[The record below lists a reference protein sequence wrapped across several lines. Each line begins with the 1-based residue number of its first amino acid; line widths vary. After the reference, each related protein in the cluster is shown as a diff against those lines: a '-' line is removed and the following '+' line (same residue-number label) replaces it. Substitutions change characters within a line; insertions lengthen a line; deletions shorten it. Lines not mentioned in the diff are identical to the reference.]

1 MNRQAIRDF
10 FITVF
15 FLGLAFVVAMLS
27 SVAAD
32 QFQPQLAAIA
42 AAISLLLATIGAAY
56 IIPRLARNIR
66 LEMLRFAVR
75 TTVTIEGVLF
85 IVFLVVIGFAA
96 WNTGNNL
103 LYLVLSAMIAFL
115 IAANFIGRISIGDV
129 SVQLRFPDHIYANE
143 PANISVSVTNHKRFM
158 PSYSFVIE
166 ALSEEDDEFTRAKRD
181 LDKRGAN
188 SRKKRKAADKKA
200 ALSNKSELPNP
211 AAQAPEAAQ
220 DDSLSSANLA
230 IGRKNRLGKIAYFLL
245 VPSQASAR
253 QRIQHTFERRG
264 RYEITGFRIATKFP
278 AGFFKKWRRIDASG
292 EIVVYPNPQ
301 TIDDFYQGLPMI
313 VGQIQSNA
321 RGSGDELY
329 AIRQY
334 QNSDQMRHIDWKATA
349 KSSRLMV
356 RENTREDER
365 RLTIVF
371 DTLRRTPKSFA
382 GESGAAVEEKS
393 VEEKIAEQF
402 EEQFE
407 RAIIHAASLVNHFI
421 LEQADVELITTDEQR
436 NVGSGA
442 GSEQLHK
449 ILRSL
454 AMLEPILL
462 AEEQAAEEDKASA
475 GRGLISRFFRP
486 DATANEA
493 ENGGPAAIRLPDG
506 RHQWATLDTV
516 AVLADERRFKVLITS
531 AAKGSI
537 PASVWRSTHVV
548 YMEDL

>member
-75 TTVTIEGVLF
+75 TTVTVEGVLF
-85 IVFLVVIGFAA
+85 VVFLVVIGFAA

-166 ALSEEDDEFTRAKRD
+166 ALSEEDDEFTKAKRE
-181 LDKRGAN
+181 LERQKKRGAK
-188 SRKKRKAADKKA
+188 RHKEKKTSSQSNPESSNEANQQNTASQDISITSTNLSIGKK
-200 ALSNKSELPNP
+200 NK
-211 AAQAPEAAQ
+211 
-220 DDSLSSANLA
+220 
-230 IGRKNRLGKIAYFLL
+230 LGKIAYFLL

-278 AGFFKKWRRIDASG
+278 AGFFKKWRRIDANG
-292 EIVVYPNPQ
+292 EIVVYPSPQ

-334 QNSDQMRHIDWKATA
+334 QLSDQMRHIDWKATA
-349 KSSRLMV
+349 KSSKLMV

-371 DTLRRTPKSFA
+371 DSLHRMPKSLSS
-382 GESGAAVEEKS
+382 ESDESLEQ
-393 VEEKIAEQF
+393 KITEQF
-402 EEQFE
+402 EERFE

-421 LEQADVELITTDEQR
+421 LEQADVELITPDEER
-436 NVGSGA
+436 NVGSGS
-442 GSEQLHK
+442 GNEHLHK

-454 AMLEPILL
+454 AMLEPIFLDD
-462 AEEQAAEEDKASA
+462 EESTEEKQDNRS
-475 GRGLISRFFRP
+475 LISRFFNP
-486 DATANEA
+486 DTATSNEEKTGKSA
-493 ENGGPAAIRLPDG
+493 QIKLLDG
-506 RHQWATLDTV
+506 HNQWKALDTV
-516 AVLADERRFKVLITS
+516 PLLADERRFKVLITS

-537 PASVWRSTHVV
+537 PANVWRSTHVV

>member
-15 FLGLAFVVAMLS
+15 FLGLAFIVAMLS

-32 QFQPQLAAIA
+32 QYQPQMAAIA
-42 AAISLLLATIGAAY
+42 AAISLLLATVGAAY

-75 TTVTIEGVLF
+75 TSVTVEGVLF
-85 IVFLVVIGFAA
+85 VVFLVVIGFAA

-143 PANISVSVTNHKRFM
+143 PANITVSVTNHKRLM

-166 ALSEEDDEFTRAKRD
+166 ALSEEDDEFTKAKREVGRQK
-181 LDKRGAN
+181 KRGA
-188 SRKKRKAADKKA
+188 KRRREK
-200 ALSNKSELPNP
+200 NTETQGETTQ
-211 AAQAPEAAQ
+211 QAIPSQ
-220 DDSLSSANLA
+220 DASFASAN
-230 IGRKNRLGKIAYFLL
+230 IPVGRKNKLGKIAYFLL

-253 QRIQHTFERRG
+253 QRIEHTFERRG

-278 AGFFKKWRRIDASG
+278 AGFFKKWRRIDANG

-301 TIDDFYQGLPMI
+301 TVDDFYQGLPMI
-313 VGQIQSNA
+313 VGQMQSNA

-334 QNSDQMRHIDWKATA
+334 HSSDQMRHIDWKATA
-349 KSSRLMV
+349 KSSKLMV

-371 DTLRRTPKSFA
+371 DSVRRMPKSLLSND
-382 GESGAAVEEKS
+382 ESDEGVEQNHE
-393 VEEKIAEQF
+393 EQF

-407 RAIIHAASLVNHFI
+407 RAIIHAASLVKHFI
-421 LEQADVELITTDEQR
+421 LEQADVELITAEEER
-436 NVGSGA
+436 NVGSGS
-442 GSEQLHK
+442 GNQHLHK

-454 AMLEPILL
+454 AILEPIFLN
-462 AEEQAAEEDKASA
+462 EEVANEKDKPGNRGMFRRFFNPDSPSNDEGEENQAAKIES
-475 GRGLISRFFRP
+475 S
-486 DATANEA
+486 NE
-493 ENGGPAAIRLPDG
+493 RSKW
-506 RHQWATLDTV
+506 QTLD
-516 AVLADERRFKVLITS
+516 AVPLLADERRFKVLITS

-537 PASVWRSTHVV
+537 PASIWRSTHVV

>member
-75 TTVTIEGVLF
+75 TTVTVEGVLF
-85 IVFLVVIGFAA
+85 VVFLVVIGFAA

-129 SVQLRFPDHIYANE
+129 SVQLRFPDHIYAKE

-166 ALSEEDDEFTRAKRD
+166 ALSEEDDEFTKAKREIEQK
-181 LDKRGAN
+181 KRGA
-188 SRKKRKAADKKA
+188 KRRPKASSQD
-200 ALSNKSELPNP
+200 KSEST
-211 AAQAPEAAQ
+211 
-220 DDSLSSANLA
+220 DDQQVGTSQETSQSF
-230 IGRKNRLGKIAYFLL
+230 ISVGKKNKLGKIAYFLL
-245 VPSQASAR
+245 VPSQSSAR

-301 TIDDFYQGLPMI
+301 TVDDFYQGLPMI

-334 QNSDQMRHIDWKATA
+334 QLSDQMRHIDWKATA
-349 KSSRLMV
+349 KSSKLMV

-371 DTLRRTPKSFA
+371 DTLYRAPRSLSA
-382 GESGAAVEEKS
+382 ESDENFEQ
-393 VEEKIAEQF
+393 KIAEQF
-402 EEQFE
+402 EEKFE

-421 LEQADVELITTDEQR
+421 LEQADVELITPDEES
-436 NVGSGA
+436 NVSSGA
-442 GSEQLHK
+442 GNEHLHK

-454 AMLEPILL
+454 AMLEPVLL
-462 AEEQAAEEDKASA
+462 NNDEDADEKKGQSN
-475 GRGLISRFFRP
+475 RSLISRFFRP
-486 DATANEA
+486 EPVAGDEDAESKAAQIKRAN
-493 ENGGPAAIRLPDG
+493 G
-506 RHQWATLDTV
+506 RNRWMTLDTIPL
-516 AVLADERRFKVLITS
+516 LADERRFKVLITS
-531 AAKGSI
+531 APKGSI
-537 PASVWRSTHVV
+537 PASVWRSTHVI

>member
-15 FLGLAFVVAMLS
+15 FLGLAFIVAMLS

-75 TTVTIEGVLF
+75 TSVTVEGVLF
-85 IVFLVVIGFAA
+85 VVFLVVIGFAA

-103 LYLVLSAMIAFL
+103 LYLVLSAMMAFL

-143 PANISVSVTNHKRFM
+143 PANITVSVTNHKRFM

-166 ALSEEDDEFTRAKRD
+166 ALSEEDDEFTKAKREIERK
-181 LDKRGAN
+181 KRGAKKIREKKMVSPGKTERQNETNEQTIN
-188 SRKKRKAADKKA
+188 SQDASIAPTNVSIGKK
-200 ALSNKSELPNP
+200 NK
-211 AAQAPEAAQ
+211 
-220 DDSLSSANLA
+220 
-230 IGRKNRLGKIAYFLL
+230 LGKIAYFLL

-253 QRIQHTFERRG
+253 QRIEHTFTRRG

-278 AGFFKKWRRIDASG
+278 AGFFKKWRRIDANG
-292 EIVVYPNPQ
+292 EIIVYPNPQ
-301 TIDDFYQGLPMI
+301 TVDDFYQGLPMI

-334 QNSDQMRHIDWKATA
+334 HPSDQMRHIDWKATA
-349 KSSRLMV
+349 KSSKLMV

-371 DTLRRTPKSFA
+371 DTVRRRPKSLPPNV
-382 GESGAAVEEKS
+382 GASES
-393 VEEKIAEQF
+393 VEKKIEEQF
-402 EEQFE
+402 DEQFE

-421 LEQADVELITTDEQR
+421 LERADVELITADDER
-436 NVGSGA
+436 NVGSGS
-442 GSEQLHK
+442 GNEHLHK

-462 AEEQAAEEDKASA
+462 NEYETEDQKAEP
-475 GRGLISRFFRP
+475 GNRGMFSRFFNS
-486 DATANEA
+486 DSVSNDDETENNSVKIDSLNERSKW
-493 ENGGPAAIRLPDG
+493 E
-506 RHQWATLDTV
+506 TLETIPL
-516 AVLADERRFKVLITS
+516 LADERRFKVLITS

>member
-75 TTVTIEGVLF
+75 TSVTVEGVLF
-85 IVFLVVIGFAA
+85 VVFLVVIGFAA

-166 ALSEEDDEFTRAKRD
+166 ALSEEDDEFAKARREID
-181 LDKRGAN
+181 PKKRGAKRRQKTSSQSKAESTNEANQQTIN
-188 SRKKRKAADKKA
+188 SQDT
-200 ALSNKSELPNP
+200 SITP
-211 AAQAPEAAQ
+211 ANTAV
-220 DDSLSSANLA
+220 
-230 IGRKNRLGKIAYFLL
+230 GRKNKLGKIAYFLL
-245 VPSQASAR
+245 VPSQSSAR

-292 EIVVYPNPQ
+292 EIVVYPTPQ
-301 TIDDFYQGLPMI
+301 TVDDFYQGLPMI
-313 VGQIQSNA
+313 VGQTQSNA

-334 QNSDQMRHIDWKATA
+334 QLSDQMRHIDWKATA
-349 KSSRLMV
+349 KSSKLMV

-371 DTLRRTPKSFA
+371 DTLRRTPKSLPS
-382 GESGAAVEEKS
+382 ESDENLEK
-393 VEEKIAEQF
+393 KIAEQS

-421 LEQADVELITTDEQR
+421 LEQADVELITTDEER
-436 NVGSGA
+436 NVDSGSGN
-442 GSEQLHK
+442 EHLHK

-454 AMLEPILL
+454 AMLEPISLD
-462 AEEQAAEEDKASA
+462 EEESA
-475 GRGLISRFFRP
+475 GEKQGNRSLLSRFFNP
-486 DATANEA
+486 NTTTDDEEKESKSAQAKLA
-493 ENGGPAAIRLPDG
+493 DG
-506 RHQWATLDTV
+506 RSQWTTLDTV
-516 AVLADERRFKVLITS
+516 PLLADERRFKVLITS

-537 PASVWRSTHVV
+537 PANVWRSTHVV

>member
-1 MNRQAIRDF
+1 
-10 FITVF
+10 
-15 FLGLAFVVAMLS
+15 MLS

-75 TTVTIEGVLF
+75 TTVTVEGVLF
-85 IVFLVVIGFAA
+85 VVFLVVIGFAA

-129 SVQLRFPDHIYANE
+129 SVQLRFPDHIYAKE

-166 ALSEEDDEFTRAKRD
+166 ALSEEDDEFTKAKREIEQK
-181 LDKRGAN
+181 KRGAKRRPKTSSQNKPESNHEAGQQTIN
-188 SRKKRKAADKKA
+188 SQDSSITSISVGKK
-200 ALSNKSELPNP
+200 NK
-211 AAQAPEAAQ
+211 
-220 DDSLSSANLA
+220 
-230 IGRKNRLGKIAYFLL
+230 LGKIAYFLL
-245 VPSQASAR
+245 VPSQSSAR

-264 RYEITGFRIATKFP
+264 RYEITGFRVATKFP

-334 QNSDQMRHIDWKATA
+334 QFSDQMRHIDWKATA
-349 KSSRLMV
+349 KSSKLMV

-371 DTLRRTPKSFA
+371 DTMHRAPKSLSP
-382 GESGAAVEEKS
+382 ESGENFEQ
-393 VEEKIAEQF
+393 KITEQF

-421 LEQADVELITTDEQR
+421 LEQADVELITPDEES
-436 NVGSGA
+436 NVSSGSGN
-442 GSEQLHK
+442 EHLHK

-454 AMLEPILL
+454 AMLEPVLL
-462 AEEQAAEEDKASA
+462 NEDETPDEKKGQSH
-475 GRGLISRFFRP
+475 RSLISRFFRP
-486 DATANEA
+486 EPSTGEEDTESKAAQIKRL
-493 ENGGPAAIRLPDG
+493 NGRS
-506 RHQWATLDTV
+506 RWMTLDTIPL
-516 AVLADERRFKVLITS
+516 LADERRFKVLITS
-531 AAKGSI
+531 APKGSI

-548 YMEDL
+548 YLEDL

>member
-1 MNRQAIRDF
+1 
-10 FITVF
+10 
-15 FLGLAFVVAMLS
+15 MLS

-32 QFQPQLAAIA
+32 QYDPKLAAIA
-42 AAISLLLATIGAAY
+42 AAISLLLATVGAAY

-75 TTVTIEGVLF
+75 TTVTVEGVLF

-143 PANISVSVTNHKRFM
+143 PANITVSVTNHKRLM

-166 ALSEEDDEFTRAKRD
+166 ALSEENDEFTKAKRK
-181 LDKRGAN
+181 L
-188 SRKKRKAADKKA
+188 KKTQKKSTKTQKQNQSQKHQEAPNQADEQAAI
-200 ALSNKSELPNP
+200 
-211 AAQAPEAAQ
+211 
-220 DDSLSSANLA
+220 SANAMSANVA
-230 IGRKNRLGKIAYFLL
+230 IGKKNKLGKLAYFLL
-245 VPSQASAR
+245 VPAQASAR
-253 QRIQHTFERRG
+253 QRIQHTFKRRG

-278 AGFFKKWRRIDASG
+278 AGFFKKWRRIDANG

-301 TIDDFYQGLPMI
+301 TVDDFYQGLPMI
-313 VGQIQSNA
+313 VGQIQSHA

-334 QNSDQMRHIDWKATA
+334 LPSDQMRHIDWKATA
-349 KSSRLMV
+349 KSTNLMV

-371 DTLRRTPKSFA
+371 DTVRRTPKTLFA
-382 GESGAAVEEKS
+382 EGESEKNL
-393 VEEKIAEQF
+393 EKKF

-407 RAIIHAASLVNHFI
+407 RAIIHAASLANYFI
-421 LEQADVELITTDEQR
+421 LEQADVELITADEKR
-436 NVGSGA
+436 DVGSGS
-442 GSEQLHK
+442 GHEQLHQL
-449 ILRSL
+449 LRSL
-454 AMLEPILL
+454 AMLEPITLD
-462 AEEQAAEEDKASA
+462 EDDAFAKEKSERKER
-475 GRGLISRFFRP
+475 GRFSRFFRP
-486 DATANEA
+486 EA
-493 ENGGPAAIRLPDG
+493 ADEADDEAAKIKSSLQQN
-506 RHQWATLDTV
+506 QWQTLDKV
-516 AVLADERRFKVLITS
+516 PLLADERRFKVLITS

-537 PASVWRSTHVV
+537 PANVWRSAHVV

>member
-75 TTVTIEGVLF
+75 TTVTVEGVLF
-85 IVFLVVIGFAA
+85 VVFLVVIGFAA

-166 ALSEEDDEFTRAKRD
+166 ALSEEDDEFTKAKRE
-181 LDKRGAN
+181 LERQKKRGAKR
-188 SRKKRKAADKKA
+188 RKEKKTSSQSNPESPNEA
-200 ALSNKSELPNP
+200 NQQNTASQDISITSTNLSIGKKNK
-211 AAQAPEAAQ
+211 
-220 DDSLSSANLA
+220 
-230 IGRKNRLGKIAYFLL
+230 LGKIAYFLL

-278 AGFFKKWRRIDASG
+278 AGFFKKWRRIDANG

-334 QNSDQMRHIDWKATA
+334 QLSDQMRHIDWKATA
-349 KSSRLMV
+349 KSSKLMV

-371 DTLRRTPKSFA
+371 DSLHRMPKSLSSDSD
-382 GESGAAVEEKS
+382 ESLEQ
-393 VEEKIAEQF
+393 KITEQF
-402 EEQFE
+402 EERFE

-421 LEQADVELITTDEQR
+421 LEQADVELITPDEER
-436 NVGSGA
+436 NVGSGS
-442 GSEQLHK
+442 GNEHLHK

-454 AMLEPILL
+454 AMLEPIFLDD
-462 AEEQAAEEDKASA
+462 EESTEEKQDS
-475 GRGLISRFFRP
+475 RSLISRFFNP
-486 DATANEA
+486 DTATGNE
-493 ENGGPAAIRLPDG
+493 EKTGKSVQIKLPDG
-506 RHQWATLDTV
+506 HNQWKALDTV
-516 AVLADERRFKVLITS
+516 PLLADERRFKVLITS

-537 PASVWRSTHVV
+537 PANVWRSTHVV

>member
-27 SVAAD
+27 SIAAD
-32 QFQPQLAAIA
+32 QYNPQLAAIA
-42 AAISLLLATIGAAY
+42 AAISLLLATVGAAY

-75 TTVTIEGVLF
+75 TSVTVEGVLF

-143 PANISVSVTNHKRFM
+143 PANITVSVTNHKRFM
-158 PSYSFVIE
+158 PSYSFVVE
-166 ALSEEDDEFTRAKRD
+166 ALSEEDDEFTKAKREFE
-181 LDKRGAN
+181 KQKQQGAGN
-188 SRKKRKAADKKA
+188 AKKRKAAEKKA
-200 ALSNKSELPNP
+200 AASGKTEASNSGAQP
-211 AAQAPEAAQ
+211 ATEGE
-220 DDSLSSANLA
+220 DDSLPSGSLTV
-230 IGRKNRLGKIAYFLL
+230 GRKNRLGKIAYFLL

-301 TIDDFYQGLPMI
+301 TVDDFYQGLPMI

-334 QNSDQMRHIDWKATA
+334 QHSDQMRHIDWKATA
-349 KSSRLMV
+349 KSSKLMV

-371 DTLRRTPKSFA
+371 DTLRRTPRSFS
-382 GESGAAVEEKS
+382 GESADELEEKFAA
-393 VEEKIAEQF
+393 KL

-421 LEQADVELITTDEQR
+421 LEQADVELITTEESR
-436 NVGSGA
+436 NVSSGSGN
-442 GSEQLHK
+442 EQLHK

-454 AMLEPILL
+454 AMLEPIPLAQEES
-462 AEEQAAEEDKASA
+462 AEENKGSA

-486 DATANEA
+486 EA
-493 ENGGPAAIRLPDG
+493 AADEGESESPASLIKPRTDPQ
-506 RHQWATLDTV
+506 QWATLD
-516 AVLADERRFKVLITS
+516 AIPLLADERRFKVLITS

>member
-10 FITVF
+10 LITVF
-15 FLGLAFVVAMLS
+15 FLGLAFIVAMLS

-32 QFQPQLAAIA
+32 EYKPQLAAIA
-42 AAISLLLATIGAAY
+42 AAVSLLLATVGAAY

-75 TTVTIEGVLF
+75 TSVTVEGVLF
-85 IVFLVVIGFAA
+85 VVFLVVIGFAA

-115 IAANFIGRISIGDV
+115 IAANFIGRMSIGDV

-143 PANISVSVTNHKRFM
+143 PANITVSVTNHKRFM

-166 ALSEEDDEFTRAKRD
+166 ALSEEDDEFTKAKREMERQ
-181 LDKRGAN
+181 KRRGT
-188 SRKKRKAADKKA
+188 KKPREKKTQRQSETNQQAAI
-200 ALSNKSELPNP
+200 S
-211 AAQAPEAAQ
+211 Q
-220 DDSLSSANLA
+220 DSSIASANVSL
-230 IGRKNRLGKIAYFLL
+230 GRKNKLGKIAYFLL

-253 QRIQHTFERRG
+253 QRIEHTFARRG

-278 AGFFKKWRRIDASG
+278 AGFFKKWRRIDATG

-301 TIDDFYQGLPMI
+301 TVDDFYQGLPMI
-313 VGQIQSNA
+313 VGQMQSNA

-334 QNSDQMRHIDWKATA
+334 HSSDQMRHIDWKATA

-371 DTLRRTPKSFA
+371 DTVRRTPKRLSSNDGS
-382 GESGAAVEEKS
+382 GESVETKNE
-393 VEEKIAEQF
+393 EQF

-407 RAIIHAASLVNHFI
+407 RAIIHAASLVKHFI
-421 LEQADVELITTDEQR
+421 LEQADVELITADGER
-436 NVGSGA
+436 DVGSGS
-442 GSEQLHK
+442 GNQQLHK

-462 AEEQAAEEDKASA
+462 NKEVASEKDA
-475 GRGLISRFFRP
+475 PGNRGMFRRFFH
-486 DATANEA
+486 
-493 ENGGPAAIRLPDG
+493 PDG
-506 RHQWATLDTV
+506 ASNGEGTESKSAKLRTSNERSKWESLDTV
-516 AVLADERRFKVLITS
+516 PLLADERRFKVLITS

-537 PASVWRSTHVV
+537 PAGIWRSTHVV